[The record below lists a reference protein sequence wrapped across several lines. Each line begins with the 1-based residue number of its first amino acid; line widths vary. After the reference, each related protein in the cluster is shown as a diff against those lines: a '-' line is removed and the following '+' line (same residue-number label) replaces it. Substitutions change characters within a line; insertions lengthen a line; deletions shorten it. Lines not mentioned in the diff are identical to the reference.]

1 MIVDDEP
8 RGRLVL
14 RHLLQKHTGLEVI
27 GEAGDSVTALQLI
40 AELLPDVA
48 FLDIRMP
55 GLNGLELARLIRG
68 KGHPLQIVFVTA
80 YGEHAL
86 EAFDLDAVDYLVKP
100 IRPERLQE
108 VVRRLEARKGLHKP
122 DEQVIAALVNQ
133 LRPLW
138 ERKLPLE
145 VTKDGKRRTVYLE
158 ESKIKFVEA
167 QGHKTRVVL
176 SSDEMYEANLSLGE
190 LEKWL
195 SPHLFFRV
203 HRGFIVNLSAVRE
216 VITEGRMYFLHLKGC
231 QEAVPLSRERWEAFQ
246 VAMKRFQQKN

>member
-1 MIVDDEP
+1 MIVDDEA

-14 RHLLQKHTGLEVI
+14 RHLLQKYTSLEVV
-27 GEAGDSVTALQLI
+27 GEAGDSPTALQLI
-40 AELLPDVA
+40 PKLHPEVV

-55 GLNGLELARLIRG
+55 GLNGLELAHLIRR
-68 KGHPLQIVFVTA
+68 KGLPLQLVFVTA

-108 VVRRLEARKGLHKP
+108 MVRRLEARRGLRGP
-122 DEQVIAALVNQ
+122 DERVIAALISQ
-133 LRPLW
+133 LRPVW

-145 VTKDGKRRTVYLE
+145 ITKDGKRCTVYLE
-158 ESKIKFVEA
+158 ESKIRFVEA

-176 SSDEMYEANLSLGE
+176 AGNEVYEANLSLGE

-195 SPHLFFRV
+195 SPHLFSRV
-203 HRGFIVNLSAVRE
+203 HRGFIVNLSAVQE
-216 VITEGRMYFLHLKGC
+216 VSVEGRMYFLRLKGC
-231 QEAVPLSRERWEAFQ
+231 SEVVPLSREKLEAFQ
-246 VAMKRFQQKN
+246 VAMKRFQQT